1 MVESRSCRS
10 ATVAERQVLLDAILV
25 GLMHQMRAA
34 QAAAAF
40 GAFALAEMTS
50 AGAMAQ
56 DLAGRCD
63 LEPLAHGLFGFD
75 TFGTSHKIN
84 FLSKR
89 ARNIGSVF
97 TQCKR

>member
-1 MVESRSCRS
+1 
-10 ATVAERQVLLDAILV
+10 VAERQVLLDAILV
-25 GLMHQMRAA
+25 GLVHQMRAA

-40 GAFALAEMTS
+40 GAFALAEMAS

-56 DLAGRCD
+56 DLAGRRD

-89 ARNIGSVF
+89 ARNIGSAF
-97 TQCKR
+97 TPCMR